1 MFRSRSRGDLHTGSA
16 ALLGA
21 ASTLSLR
28 LMRLFARAVR
38 AAAVQRCWAA
48 YALHGRQA
56 SALAITSAVLG
67 RPSSDRANA
76 RRSPMSAAGKASG
89 SHRTRMAMYCAVHS
103 PIPGIERSL
112 AIASFKVWLGLNKF
126 GLANAAAATDDSA
139 RARAAG
145 IPSKWACAILS
156 GVGNMWVSP
165 PP

>member
-1 MFRSRSRGDLHTGSA
+1 
-16 ALLGA
+16 
-21 ASTLSLR
+21 
-28 LMRLFARAVR
+28 
-38 AAAVQRCWAA
+38 
-48 YALHGRQA
+48 
-56 SALAITSAVLG
+56 
-67 RPSSDRANA
+67 
-76 RRSPMSAAGKASG
+76 
-89 SHRTRMAMYCAVHS
+89 MAMCCAVHS

-165 PP
+165 SP